1 MKLYQQNPSIEV
13 VAIQP
18 LELYDVSSGALWWFD
33 PQEVP
38 TQRVQML
45 VYESSACPG
54 SKEFSC
60 SLSLMSVAGS
70 WLVHVHM
77 FHARIDSASVKSML
91 IDDESLK
98 CLEFWKG
105 IQND

>member
-1 MKLYQQNPSIEV
+1 MP
-13 VAIQP
+13 
-18 LELYDVSSGALWWFD
+18 
-33 PQEVP
+33 
-38 TQRVQML
+38 RVKGIL
-45 VYESSACPG
+45 LL
-54 SKEFSC
+54 
-60 SLSLMSVAGS
+60 LSLMSVAGS

-91 IDDESLK
+91 IDDESSK